1 MKSRNPSTTASR
13 SLPSF
18 CFGFIALTSNSD
30 KSWSFPARAK
40 LAKLS
45 RLLNRLP
52 QKDFSISIYT
62 MVINKKYFHHT
73 LLTYKIDIF
82 KSINIIHH
90 I

>member
-45 RLLNRLP
+45 RLLNRLS

-62 MVINKKYFHHT
+62 VI
-73 LLTYKIDIF
+73 
-82 KSINIIHH
+82 
-90 I
+90 